1 MKMIIEEEKN
11 NEMNFNETFFITHGN
26 PILTVEDTHPLR
38 PFFETWK
45 EKVFSKKPKAILVI
59 SGHWETDHPAV
70 NAVHVNDTICDFDD
84 YPQAMYKEK
93 TGEREAGGPLTVVAW
108 CPGVLDGGRRLRG
121 DSQTGGRTKEWRKAE
136 RIRGI
141 RFKYPAPGYLELA
154 KRVQQLLNKSKF
166 ETVHIDQKRGL
177 DHGAWVPL
185 MYMYPEADI
194 PVCQLSVQPK
204 LDGTYHYNLGRAL
217 APLRDESVLIIGS
230 GSATHPLDETPHYHG
245 GVAPWAAEF
254 DSWLDTALTNGRI
267 EEVNTYETKAPNW
280 ELAHPF
286 PEHFYPLHVVVGAA
300 GEKWKAELIHTS
312 WDHGTLCHGAYKFTS
327 S

>member
-1 MKMIIEEEKN
+1 MKMVVEEGKN
-11 NEMNFNETFFITHGN
+11 NEMKFNETFFITHGN

-38 PFFETWK
+38 PFFETWT
-45 EKVFSKKPKAILVI
+45 EKIFSKKPKAILVI

-70 NAVHVNDTICDFDD
+70 NAVHINDTIYDFDD
-84 YPQAMYKEK
+84 YPEAMYK
-93 TGEREAGGPLTVVAW
+93 
-108 CPGVLDGGRRLRG
+108 
-121 DSQTGGRTKEWRKAE
+121 
-136 RIRGI
+136 
-141 RFKYPAPGYLELA
+141 FKYPAPGSLELA
-154 KRVQQLLNKSKF
+154 KGVQQLLNKSKF

-177 DHGAWVPL
+177 DHGVWVPL

-204 LDGTYHYNLGRAL
+204 MDGTYHYNLGRAL
-217 APLRDESVLIIGS
+217 APLRDEGILIIGS

>member
-1 MKMIIEEEKN
+1 MKMGGENNNII
-11 NEMNFNETFFITHGN
+11 NETFFITHGN

-38 PFFETWK
+38 PFFETWTK
-45 EKVFSKKPKAILVI
+45 KIFSKKPKAILVI

-70 NAVHVNDTICDFDD
+70 NAVHLNDTIYDFDD
-84 YPQAMYKEK
+84 YPQAMYK
-93 TGEREAGGPLTVVAW
+93 L
-108 CPGVLDGGRRLRG
+108 
-121 DSQTGGRTKEWRKAE
+121 
-136 RIRGI
+136 
-141 RFKYPAPGYLELA
+141 KYPAPGSPDLA
-154 KRVQQLLNKSKF
+154 SRIEEILKKSGF
-166 ETVHIDQKRGL
+166 DTVHIDKKRGL

-204 LDGTYHYNLGRAL
+204 MDGTYHYNLGRAL
-217 APLRDESVLIIGS
+217 APLKDEGVLIIGS

-245 GVAPWAAEF
+245 GVAPWAADF
-254 DSWLDTALTNGRI
+254 DSWLDLALTKGRF

-312 WDHGTLCHGAYKFTS
+312 WDHGTLCHASYKFTS
-327 S
+327 T